1 MDRHGE
7 GVARR
12 GARGVLREDHR
23 APGRDPRGLT
33 ATAPARYA
41 WAVAPRRNGL
51 VERTVHPVVPPR
63 AEYTLTEPGRGL
75 RATVDLMCEWTRHHI
90 EHIESARRPFD
101 A

>member
-1 MDRHGE
+1 M
-7 GVARR
+7 
-12 GARGVLREDHR
+12 
-23 APGRDPRGLT
+23 
-33 ATAPARYA
+33 
-41 WAVAPRRNGL
+41 
-51 VERTVHPVVPPR
+51 HPVVPPR